1 MKEADDSR
9 YKSHRNLVDDDVDKI
24 NNNSASTTQSELSV
38 SSGTEFTACQQFL
51 AVAAY
56 IIADTLLRFLYQ
68 AVVNGM
74 EKENLQ
80 IEEYDKPMLLSW
92 LCYCCFA
99 LISGA
104 VVIPYLCMVRR
115 MSPWEYLQTEWC
127 GSMGFSRALTWC
139 SGAIFLLYGQ
149 NYLYVAGLRYI
160 RVAISTAVGQAE
172 APFTVGLSVLVL
184 GHVFG
189 NYEKCGVVL
198 CFTGI
203 ALIAFP
209 PLFRIDSGY
218 EDGEEEYQE
227 DVGLEIVGI
236 VFTTIG
242 ALFFSVYQIFWQAF
256 DAGRFPVQGPGSPS
270 AAVIDIFATIMV
282 LGSLNILFGWIFVL
296 GAHVVGIE
304 PFEMPPSSMRG
315 ALTVTS
321 FLSAFVDGSNGV
333 ACVVASPIIVAMCYP
348 LTIPLA
354 VILEWI
360 WSGISLQT
368 WGMLGWI
375 GTMLV
380 VSGVF
385 FLEKDDQ
392 EELGCESCEFI
403 DDIDVNSPLTCQRA
417 RKDYQLMES
426 GT

>member
-1 MKEADDSR
+1 MKGADDSR
-9 YKSHRNLVDDDVDKI
+9 YNQRNLVDIDDNDNDNHLDKI
-24 NNNSASTTQSELSV
+24 NLASIHSV
-38 SSGTEFTACQQFL
+38 SSCTTTEFTACQQFF

-104 VVIPYLCMVRR
+104 VVIPYLCIVRR
-115 MSPWEYLQTEWC
+115 MSPLEYLQTEWC
-127 GSMGFSRALTWC
+127 GGLGFSKALAWC

-184 GHVFG
+184 GHIFG

-209 PLFRIDSGY
+209 PLFQHDAG
-218 EDGEEEYQE
+218 DDAEEKN
-227 DVGLEIVGI
+227 DVGRMIVGI

-256 DAGRFPVQGPGSPS
+256 DAGRFPTQRPGSPS

-296 GAHVVGIE
+296 GAHVVGVE
-304 PFEMPPSSMRG
+304 PFELPPSGMRG
-315 ALTVTS
+315 ALTLTS
-321 FLSAFVDGSNGV
+321 FLSAFTDGSNGV

-360 WSGISLQT
+360 WSGIPLQT
-368 WGMLGWI
+368 WGILGWL
-375 GTMLV
+375 GTLLV

-385 FLEKDDQ
+385 FLEKDDK
-392 EELGCESCEFI
+392 EELGCGECVCIE
-403 DDIDVNSPLTCQRA
+403 DVDEDSPLTCQQND
-417 RKDYQLMES
+417 KEYQLMER